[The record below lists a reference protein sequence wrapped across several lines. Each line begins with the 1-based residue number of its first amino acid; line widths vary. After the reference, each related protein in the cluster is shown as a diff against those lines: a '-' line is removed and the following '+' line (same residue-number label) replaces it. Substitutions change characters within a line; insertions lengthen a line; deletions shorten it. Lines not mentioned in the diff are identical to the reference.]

1 MALTVR
7 TTSNRAITTTVGST
21 ASDITTSVRK
31 VSLPL
36 VNLEELKNVN
46 SNDLENGYTLVYD
59 ANTNEWV
66 TQSADELALNLQNI
80 DGGTY

>member
-1 MALTVR
+1 MALKVQ
-7 TTSNRAITTTVGST
+7 VST
-21 ASDITTSVRK
+21 PQRINTNVKK

-46 SNDLENGYTLVYD
+46 KDNLEDGATLIWNETEQRWD
-59 ANTNEWV
+59 A
-66 TQSADELALNLQNI
+66 QQIQASATNI

>member
-1 MALTVR
+1 MALKVQ
-7 TTSNRAITTTVGST
+7 VST
-21 ASDITTSVRK
+21 PQRINTNVKK

-46 SNDLENGYTLVYD
+46 SVDLEDGYSLIW
-59 ANTNEWV
+59 NESEQQWV
-66 TQSADELALNLQNI
+66 TQQITVSVASNI

>member
-1 MALTVR
+1 MALKVQ
-7 TTSNRAITTTVGST
+7 VST
-21 ASDITTSVRK
+21 PQKINTNVKK

-46 SNDLENGYTLVYD
+46 TTDLQDGYTLIWSE
-59 ANTNEWV
+59 TEQQWV
-66 TQSADELALNLQNI
+66 TQQIQATASNI

>member
-1 MALTVR
+1 MALKVQ
-7 TTSNRAITTTVGST
+7 VST
-21 ASDITTSVRK
+21 PQRINTNVKK

-46 SNDLENGYTLVYD
+46 SADLEDGYTLIW
-59 ANTNEWV
+59 NESEQQWV
-66 TQSADELALNLQNI
+66 TQQITASAASNI

>member
-1 MALTVR
+1 MALKVQ
-7 TTSNRAITTTVGST
+7 VST
-21 ASDITTSVRK
+21 PQRINTNVKK

-46 SNDLENGYTLVYD
+46 SVDLEDGYSLIW
-59 ANTNEWV
+59 NESDQQWV
-66 TQSADELALNLQNI
+66 TQQITVSVASNI

>member
-1 MALTVR
+1 MALKVQ
-7 TTSNRAITTTVGST
+7 VST
-21 ASDITTSVRK
+21 PQRINTNVKK

-46 SNDLENGYTLVYD
+46 SVDLEDGYSLIWND
-59 ANTNEWV
+59 SDQQWV
-66 TQSADELALNLQNI
+66 TQQITVSVASNI

>member
-1 MALTVR
+1 MALKVQ
-7 TTSNRAITTTVGST
+7 VST
-21 ASDITTSVRK
+21 PQRINTNVKK

-46 SNDLENGYTLVYD
+46 KDNLEDGATLIWNDTEQRWD
-59 ANTNEWV
+59 A
-66 TQSADELALNLQNI
+66 QQIQASATNI

>member
-1 MALTVR
+1 MALKVQ
-7 TTSNRAITTTVGST
+7 VST
-21 ASDITTSVRK
+21 PQRINTNVKK

-46 SNDLENGYTLVYD
+46 KDNLEDGATLIWNETEQRWD
-59 ANTNEWV
+59 AQQIQATA
-66 TQSADELALNLQNI
+66 TNI

>member
-1 MALTVR
+1 MALKVQ
-7 TTSNRAITTTVGST
+7 VST
-21 ASDITTSVRK
+21 PQKINTNVKK

-46 SNDLENGYTLVYD
+46 STDLEDGYTLIWSE
-59 ANTNEWV
+59 TEKQWV
-66 TQSADELALNLQNI
+66 TQQIQATSSNI

>member
-1 MALTVR
+1 MALKVQ
-7 TTSNRAITTTVGST
+7 VST
-21 ASDITTSVRK
+21 PQRINTNVKK

-46 SNDLENGYTLVYD
+46 KANLEDGATLIWNETEQRWD
-59 ANTNEWV
+59 AQQIQAIAT
-66 TQSADELALNLQNI
+66 NI

>member
-1 MALTVR
+1 MALKVQ
-7 TTSNRAITTTVGST
+7 VST
-21 ASDITTSVRK
+21 PQRINTNVKK

-46 SNDLENGYTLVYD
+46 KANLEDGATLIWNETEQRWD
-59 ANTNEWV
+59 AQQIQATA
-66 TQSADELALNLQNI
+66 TNI

>member
-1 MALTVR
+1 MALKVQ
-7 TTSNRAITTTVGST
+7 VST
-21 ASDITTSVRK
+21 PQRINTNVKK

-46 SNDLENGYTLVYD
+46 TSGLQDGYTLIWSE
-59 ANTNEWV
+59 TEQQWV
-66 TQSADELALNLQNI
+66 TQEITASAASNI

>member
-1 MALTVR
+1 MALKVQVSAPQKINTNVK
-7 TTSNRAITTTVGST
+7 
-21 ASDITTSVRK
+21 K

-46 SNDLENGYTLVYD
+46 STDLEDGYTLIWSE
-59 ANTNEWV
+59 TEKQWV
-66 TQSADELALNLQNI
+66 TQQIQAKASNI

>member
-1 MALTVR
+1 MALKVQVSAPQKINTNVK
-7 TTSNRAITTTVGST
+7 
-21 ASDITTSVRK
+21 K

-46 SNDLENGYTLVYD
+46 STDLEDGYTLIWSE
-59 ANTNEWV
+59 TEKQWV
-66 TQSADELALNLQNI
+66 TQQIQATSSNI